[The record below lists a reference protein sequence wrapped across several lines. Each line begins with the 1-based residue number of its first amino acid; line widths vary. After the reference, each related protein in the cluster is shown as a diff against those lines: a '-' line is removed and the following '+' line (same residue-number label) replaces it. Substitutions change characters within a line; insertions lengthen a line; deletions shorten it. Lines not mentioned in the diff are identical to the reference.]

1 MSDSSSD
8 ARTVEPARPSE
19 GEPRRERPGGSPV
32 LLILAFIVVVPS
44 VMLADRFDAGPAGII
59 GGMVGLFSLV
69 AFMGGAL
76 RPDLRSAALLAPL
89 LVFAA
94 VAPRLVSEVSR
105 PAAVALVVVLGFVAA
120 WLPGLGPRFTNTGL
134 GLGMTTLYAYAY
146 ATHGTA
152 DNVQIVAAAV
162 AGVIV
167 ALLVRVLFGI
177 ADPSKATR
185 EQVARALESPDSE
198 ATGAGFDAWLSD
210 GRPRWLAT
218 VLGEGSRFRVALRR
232 AQLGADADRAQDSVA
247 ALRARS
253 ATLAEQV
260 RAKHAPDAS
269 ADTATHASTHASTPQ
284 GAAPGGTTGPAAP
297 GASAALTEAA
307 AALDAVEAAV
317 RERDT
322 TPVVLDRAARRQFR
336 DAVLHPSARLHS
348 VRMRHAVRTAFGLL
362 VMLLVT
368 YPLAPDDPV
377 VVSVLMTTFG
387 ILQASWRETLAKA
400 RPKIIGLVVGTAAVA
415 VILLTAPSGWLMP
428 ISAISL
434 CLGLWYVVTLPAVGS
449 AFMVM
454 VSVGFNSVSRDLD
467 AGDLLVQYA
476 GLSLCAVVVGL
487 VLGFVVVPSFRAE
500 DLRHRVEAATA
511 ATAASLRA
519 TAGGAGPTDA
529 HAVSLRREAA
539 QRQAELVPDHDR
551 LAERQLAEL
560 DRLRES
566 LHDLTAIAD
575 TSLDRSTLTGAVE
588 LLSTGGERVP
598 VEVPPSDGLTSTV
611 WDLAEQSATAERY
624 LLRTLPTSG

>member
-8 ARTVEPARPSE
+8 ATTVEPARPS
-19 GEPRRERPGGSPV
+19 GEATHHERPDGSPV
-32 LLILAFIVVVPS
+32 LLVLALVVVVPS
-44 VMLADRFDAGPAGII
+44 VMVADRFDAGPAGII

-152 DNVQIVAAAV
+152 DNFQIVAAAL
-162 AGVIV
+162 AGVVV

-177 ADPSKATR
+177 ADPTKPTR

-232 AQLGADADRAQDSVA
+232 AQLGADADRAQDTVA
-247 ALRARS
+247 GLRARS

-269 ADTATHASTHASTPQ
+269 SAPSTTPSTDGPP
-284 GAAPGGTTGPAAP
+284 APD
-297 GASAALTEAA
+297 ASAALADAA
-307 AALDAVEAAV
+307 AALDAVETAV
-317 RERDT
+317 RERDS
-322 TPVVLDRAARRQFR
+322 TPVVLDRAARKQFR

-368 YPLAPDDPV
+368 YPLDPDDPV

-400 RPKIIGLVVGTAAVA
+400 RPKIIGLVAGTAAVA
-415 VILLTAPSGWLMP
+415 VILLAAPSGWLMP

-454 VSVGFNSVSRDLD
+454 VSVGFNSVSRDLN

-511 ATAASLRA
+511 ATAESLRA
-519 TAGGAGPTDA
+519 TSGGAGPTDA
-529 HAVSLRREAA
+529 HVVALRREAA
-539 QRQAELVPDHDR
+539 QSQAELVPDHEH

-566 LHDLTAIAD
+566 LRDLTTIAD
-575 TSLDRSTLTGAVE
+575 TSLDRSALTGAVE

-611 WDLAEQSATAERY
+611 WDLAEQSAAAERY
-624 LLRTLPTSG
+624 LMRTLPTSG